1 MPGSSDQ
8 SALKTVERA
17 MRVLQAFSHDRP
29 ELSVGELSRELGIH
43 KSIVSRLVSALKRPR
58 LLDQDPLTRRVCIGV
73 GAFRLG
79 SIFANRQNIVQ
90 RVTPFLGMLVTRTG
104 QSAHAAVLD
113 GTMALVVASV
123 ESPST
128 LRVISRVG
136 DHRYLHATA
145 TGKVF
150 LAYSDLSLLEA
161 AAQNPG
167 LIALTRTTVTDM
179 RKLYGELEQVRRS
192 GVAWNRG
199 ESHAG
204 TGGVAAPVLGDGGQI
219 VAVISSMFPLNFIKE
234 RQRRTIAAETVAVAK
249 MVSEKFRSPVFAPRR
264 SPGKA
269 SGSKRNGAKKR
280 G

>member
-1 MPGSSDQ
+1 MPTSNDQ

-17 MRVLQAFSHDRP
+17 MRVLQAFSHERP

-43 KSIVSRLVSALKRPR
+43 KSVVSRLVSALRR
-58 LLDQDPLTRRVCIGV
+58 SRMLDQDPDTRRVCVGV

-79 SIFANRQNIVQ
+79 SIFSNRQSIVQ
-90 RVTPFLGMLVTRTG
+90 RVTPFLGMLVARTG

-113 GTMALVVASV
+113 GTVAIVVASV
-123 ESPST
+123 ESPGT

-150 LAYSDLSLLEA
+150 LACSDASLLEA
-161 AAQNPG
+161 ATEDPG
-167 LIALTRTTVTDM
+167 LIALTRTTVTDLK
-179 RKLYGELEQVRRS
+179 KLRAELEQVRRS

-204 TGGVAAPVLGDGGQI
+204 TGGVAAPILGDGGHI
-219 VAVISSMFPLNFIKE
+219 VAVISSMFPLNYINE
-234 RQRRTIAAETVAVAK
+234 RQRRTIAAETAAVAK
-249 MVSEKFRSPVFAPRR
+249 TVSDKFRSAAPAR
-264 SPGKA
+264 SMEKNRGSKGAAPGK
-269 SGSKRNGAKKR
+269 RR
-280 G
+280 